1 MDLLTL
7 SYFKD
12 ENRPIS
18 IEYESRTELAIL
30 CSAFKVPEALLFIDK
45 DEGVFGIAGYEN
57 RHNGATITFVEF
69 MKIADSR
76 ISIDIS
82 PDDNNVIN

>member
-1 MDLLTL
+1 MDSLTL

-18 IEYESRTELAIL
+18 VEYTNRTELAIL
-30 CSAFKVPEALLFIDK
+30 CSAFRIPEALLYIDR
-45 DEGVFGIAGYEN
+45 DEGVFGIAGYDN
-57 RHNGATITFVEF
+57 RHNGASITFVEF

-76 ISIDIS
+76 IPIDIS
-82 PDDNNVIN
+82 PDDNVIN